1 MQSNWEILEKVKNL
15 AESTGRFI
23 LKEAERFSI
32 DDAASKGLNDFVSY
46 VDLGSEKIL
55 VEGLNKILPEAG
67 FITEEGTVKNT
78 KEEYSWIV
86 DPLDGTTNFMH
97 GLPAYSISIAL
108 VKGDEIILGVVYS
121 IKNNEMFY
129 AARNEGAWL
138 NGKQIYVSDT
148 SRVKDMLV
156 GTGFPYTNYK
166 LLKPYLDTL
175 KYFIESTHGVRRIG
189 SAAIDLAYVAC
200 GRFDSFYEY
209 NLNPWD
215 VSAGILLIR
224 EAGGIVS
231 DFSGEEKNITGKEI
245 IASNSSVYKE
255 FYTEVSKRMKTK
267 R

>member
-15 AESTGRFI
+15 AESTGTFI
-23 LKEAERFSI
+23 LKEAERFRI

-55 VEGLNKILPEAG
+55 VNGLNKILPEAG
-67 FITEEGTVKNT
+67 FIAEEGTVENT
-78 KEEYSWIV
+78 GEEYSWVI

-108 VKGDEIILGVVYS
+108 VKGDEIILGLVYS

-129 AARNEGAWL
+129 AARNKGAWL
-138 NGKQIYVSDT
+138 NGRQIYVSDT

-156 GTGFPYTNYK
+156 GTGFPFTNYK
-166 LLKPYLDTL
+166 LLDPYLDTL
-175 KYFIESTHGVRRIG
+175 KYFIENTHGVRRIG

-200 GRFDSFYEY
+200 GRFDSFFEY

-231 DFSGEEKNITGKEI
+231 DFSGKQEKLTGKEI
-245 IASNSSVYKE
+245 VASNSVAYKE
-255 FYTEVSKRMKTK
+255 FFEAVNTRMKAG
-267 R
+267 

>member
-1 MQSNWEILEKVKNL
+1 MHNYSEILERVKDL
-15 AESTGRFI
+15 AEKAANFI
-23 LKEAERFSI
+23 LKEADRFSI
-32 DDAASKGLNDFVSY
+32 DDIASKGLNDFVSY

-55 VEGLNKILPEAG
+55 VSGLNNILPEAG
-67 FITEEGTVKNT
+67 FIAEEGTVENT
-78 KEEYSWIV
+78 NKEYSWIV

-108 VKGDEIILGVVYS
+108 AKGDEILLGVVYS
-121 IKNNEMFY
+121 ITNNEMFY
-129 AARNEGAWL
+129 AARNMGAWL
-138 NGKQIYVSDT
+138 NGKQIYVSKT

-156 GTGFPYTNYK
+156 GTGFPFTSYK
-166 LLKPYLDTL
+166 LLNPYLNTL
-175 KYFIESTHGVRRIG
+175 KYFIENTHGVRRIG

-231 DFSGEEKNITGKEI
+231 DFSGKQEKLTGKEI
-245 IASNSSVYKE
+245 VASNNAVYNE
-255 FYTEVSKRMKTK
+255 FFELVQSRMKVV
-267 R
+267 